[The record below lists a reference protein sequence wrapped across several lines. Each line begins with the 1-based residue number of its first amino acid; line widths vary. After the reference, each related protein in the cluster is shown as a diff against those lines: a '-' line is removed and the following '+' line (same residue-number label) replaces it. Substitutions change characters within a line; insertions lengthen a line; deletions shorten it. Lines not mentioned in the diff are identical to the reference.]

1 MIKPCVTKTSKKLY
15 VLNFYIQSHGILKTL
30 DEHKKLCEE
39 KKSSNFAKVNSTVY
53 NQTVI
58 DEYKYALEGRYRP
71 CLLLSVV
78 LSVGMSIFFRMII
91 QEKD

>member
-1 MIKPCVTKTSKKLY
+1 MVYFY
-15 VLNFYIQSHGILKTL
+15 VQSHGILKTL

-71 CLLLSVV
+71 CLLLSIV

-91 QEKD
+91 QKVLKFKKSMNFE